1 MVYITILHII
11 IIIIYNYNSI
21 TKSIK
26 KTKERLSSLWRFGC
40 QFFSLESNSFVFD
53 SFLIIVIVYI
63 RILPPV
69 RSTTTTIPWTHCFKL
84 YFIVKLIIEDEEE
97 EQKPNSVLLLLGF
110 FFLVVP
116 LRFLFIHSFSQ
127 SVSFFFANPSS
138 LKRHHQYWSF
148 IIHTHTHTNGLTTT

>member
-1 MVYITILHII
+1 MPI
-11 IIIIYNYNSI
+11 
-21 TKSIK
+21 
-26 KTKERLSSLWRFGC
+26 
-40 QFFSLESNSFVFD
+40 FSLESNSFVFD

-69 RSTTTTIPWTHCFKL
+69 RSTTTTTTTIPWTHCFKL

-110 FFLVVP
+110 FLVVP

-127 SVSFFFANPSS
+127 SVSFFLLILHLSS
-138 LKRHHQYWSF
+138 GITSIEALSYTHQW
-148 IIHTHTHTNGLTTT
+148 TNNNLIQWEREREREWKSH